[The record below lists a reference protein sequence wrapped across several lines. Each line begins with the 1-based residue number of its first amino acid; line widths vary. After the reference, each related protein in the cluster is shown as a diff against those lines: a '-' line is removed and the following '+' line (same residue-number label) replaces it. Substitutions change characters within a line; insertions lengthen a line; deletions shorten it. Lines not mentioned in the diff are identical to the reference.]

1 MPLDYLDNLVYYNR
15 QSSLQYTRFTFY
27 HTTSEER
34 MKVHLIQTGVVRVK
48 RSFLDGSVGAG
59 GMPQF
64 LWKLRTDREWSEPL
78 PIYAWLIEHSE
89 GLILVDSGDTA
100 AAPPSP
106 LIPTKPHIEPEDE
119 LPARLRKLGV
129 RPQDIRLVVMTHL
142 HSDHVNGL
150 AGLPKQRVL
159 ASAAELREAHSLSGR
174 LLARLTIH
182 PPAWFAPTPIA
193 FAPQPIGA
201 FMHSY
206 SLTQAG
212 DVRAV
217 PTPGH
222 TRGHLSVIV
231 QDGDIDLFLAGDVT
245 YSQKALLAQQ
255 QQGPCTDVVGHRDT
269 LARVLR
275 HIHER
280 PTVYLPSHDIDA
292 PARLAQRATVA
303 KAVAA

>member
-1 MPLDYLDNLVYYNR
+1 
-15 QSSLQYTRFTFY
+15 
-27 HTTSEER
+27 
-34 MKVHLIQTGVVRVK
+34 MKIHLIQTGAIRVK
-48 RSFLDGSVGAG
+48 RSFLTGSVALG
-59 GMPQF
+59 GIPQF
-64 LWKLRTDREWSEPL
+64 LWKMRMDREWAEPL

-89 GLILVDSGDTA
+89 GLMLIDSGDTA

-106 LIPTKPHIEPEDE
+106 LIPAEPHIHPEDE
-119 LPARLRKLGV
+119 LPAQLRRLGV
-129 RPQDIRLVVMTHL
+129 DPRDIRMVVMTHL
-142 HSDHVNGL
+142 HGDHVNGL
-150 AGLPKQRVL
+150 AGLSKQRVL
-159 ASAAELREAHSLSGR
+159 VGATELREAQSLGGR
-174 LLARLTIH
+174 MLARLTIH
-182 PPAWFAPTPIA
+182 PPAWFSPMPIT
-193 FAPQPIGA
+193 FVPERIGA
-201 FMHSY
+201 FEHSY
-206 SLTQAG
+206 PLTQAG

-255 QQGPCTDVVGHRDT
+255 QQGPCTDVAGHRDT